1 MEALVMESTQDTPGI
16 IFDKQNNTFEI
27 SGKSLPEEVTA
38 FYKPVMDWIDE
49 YLKDPNDETVLQM
62 KFEYFNSASSKVI
75 VEIIKSFVKLKELGK
90 HVEIQWYYPD
100 DDEEMYE
107 AGEEFSDIVNFPF
120 TCINYVVED

>member
-1 MEALVMESTQDTPGI
+1 MESTQDTPGI

-38 FYKPVMDWIDE
+38 FYRPVMDWIDQ
-49 YLKDPNDETVLQM
+49 YLEDPNDETVLQM

-75 VEIIKSFVKLKELGK
+75 VEIIKSFVKLKELEK
-90 HVEIQWYYPD
+90 NVEIQWYYPD

-107 AGEEFSDIVNFPF
+107 AGEEFSDVVKHPF